1 MGCCFSRHKNATDKE
16 QPKEPQTS
24 VFVQPKLID
33 TACPQNPSTSENNE
47 MK

>member
-1 MGCCFSRHKNATDKE
+1 MGCCFSRHKNANERE

-24 VFVQPKLID
+24 ITVQAEIAD
-33 TACPQNPSTSENNE
+33 SSCPQNPSTLENSN